1 MSMDPRN
8 MAVILQSGRGTTG
21 AAECD
26 FCVATGF
33 AHPGIEH
40 GRGGNR
46 GFTCGRGTAR
56 KGESRPGRND
66 TSV

>member
-8 MAVILQSGRGTTG
+8 MAVIWRVGGARLALQS
-21 AAECD
+21 D

-40 GRGGNR
+40 GRCGNR

-66 TSV
+66 TR